1 MSYFNYSVSTKQGK
15 FYLKSSE
22 PKEGFVEVT
31 YGEGKK
37 TYHQYIDSVKGIVK
51 SFDTK
56 EVEYQGKKLRFLEVV
71 LVDGADEHKISVSL
85 KNTKGGYT
93 DEARTLISAFKGL
106 DKVGEPITV
115 TPKKG
120 TYKNN
125 RGEEKENLN
134 IYVNYIN
141 ILGEGGKGLSTGFI
155 NFKDIPS
162 PIKKEVAG
170 DVVYDWTPQ
179 TEFFY
184 KEFLDIKERFSG
196 SQPSYQAPQAPTAS
210 DFDMPKK
217 NDEDVDNDLPF

>member
-1 MSYFNYSVSTKQGK
+1 M
-15 FYLKSSE
+15 
-22 PKEGFVEVT
+22 
-31 YGEGKK
+31 
-37 TYHQYIDSVKGIVK
+37 
-51 SFDTK
+51 
-56 EVEYQGKKLRFLEVV
+56 
-71 LVDGADEHKISVSL
+71 

-184 KEFLDIKERFSG
+184 EEFLNIKERFSG
-196 SQPSYQAPQAPTAS
+196 STPNQASQAPNNTPTAS
-210 DFDMPKK
+210 DFDMP
-217 NDEDVDNDLPF
+217 NNGSEDDNQLPF

>member
-1 MSYFNYSVSTKQGK
+1 MSYFNYSISGKQGK

-22 PKEGFVEVT
+22 PKEGYQEVT

-37 TYHQYIDSVKGIVK
+37 TYHKYIDSVKGVVK

-56 EVEYQGKKLRFLEVV
+56 EVDYQGKKLRFLEVV
-71 LVDGADEHKISVSL
+71 LVDGGDEHKISASL

-106 DKVGEPITV
+106 DKVVEEVTV
-115 TPKKG
+115 TPKKS
-120 TYKNN
+120 TYKTAKGDE
-125 RGEEKENLN
+125 RDNLN
-134 IYVNYIN
+134 IYVNYVN
-141 ILGEGGKGLSTGFI
+141 ILGENGKGMSTGFI

-162 PIKKEVAG
+162 PEKKEVAG

-184 KEFLDIKERFSG
+184 EEFLKIKERFNG
-196 SQPSYQAPQAPTAS
+196 YTPTPVNTPQNNT
-210 DFDMPKK
+210 
-217 NDEDVDNDLPF
+217 NQTVEDEDNLPF

>member
-1 MSYFNYSVSTKQGK
+1 MAYFNYSVSTKQGK

-56 EVEYQGKKLRFLEVV
+56 EVDYQGKKLRFLEVV

-115 TPKKG
+115 TPKKS

-141 ILGEGGKGLSTGFI
+141 ILGENGKGLSTGFI

-184 KEFLDIKERFSG
+184 EEFLNIKGKFG
-196 SQPSYQAPQAPTAS
+196 NAPVTPNNAPTAS
-210 DFDMPKK
+210 DFDMPNKGS
-217 NDEDVDNDLPF
+217 EDDTESLPF